1 MPPLNIA
8 HLHIYFTIYCSGC
21 VFIRKKNP
29 KVRSKEIQNRVCYTE
44 ANERAYSPLQQLP
57 RTYRQALIY
66 GTLGVEYALTL
77 ATYMITVLLTF
88 PLLIFLILSVL
99 FKRWPRTEKH
109 AIRLAADIT
118 TPLFLGAVSF
128 LWFEVWSAGS
138 YWVFVTI
145 LLLVGAMFTYYY
157 AKVYEELQ
165 PKKLVKGL
173 WRLLFI
179 LVMPIYLVVFTY
191 GFVSSMFTYFSS

>member
-1 MPPLNIA
+1 MT
-8 HLHIYFTIYCSGC
+8 F
-21 VFIRKKNP
+21 
-29 KVRSKEIQNRVCYTE
+29 
-44 ANERAYSPLQQLP
+44 
-57 RTYRQALIY
+57 
-66 GTLGVEYALTL
+66 

-99 FKRWPRTEKH
+99 FKRWPQTEKQ

>member
-1 MPPLNIA
+1 MP
-8 HLHIYFTIYCSGC
+8 SG
-21 VFIRKKNP
+21 
-29 KVRSKEIQNRVCYTE
+29 
-44 ANERAYSPLQQLP
+44 SPL
-57 RTYRQALIY
+57 
-66 GTLGVEYALTL
+66 
-77 ATYMITVLLTF
+77 
-88 PLLIFLILSVL
+88 ILQ
-99 FKRWPRTEKH
+99 
-109 AIRLAADIT
+109 RL
-118 TPLFLGAVSF
+118 LFLGAVSF